1 MRSGSILAC
10 TATLGAL
17 ALMPASAAET
27 AERYRL
33 ERTQDGY
40 VRLDTQTGA
49 MTLCREADGRLVCA
63 PAAQGAAQGADQGAQ
78 ASSEIE
84 ALRERLRI
92 LEGRV
97 SALEGGAPVAGLPPE
112 EEFERGIGYMER
124 FFRMFMGLVREF
136 EGDRTPPP
144 ERPAPDRT

>member
-1 MRSGSILAC
+1 MRRLAILAC
-10 TATLGAL
+10 TAAL
-17 ALMPASAAET
+17 AVPAAAQD

-40 VRLDTQTGA
+40 VRLDTETGA
-49 MTLCREADGRLVCA
+49 MTLCREADGRLACT
-63 PAAQGAAQGADQGAQ
+63 PADQRAGAE
-78 ASSEIE
+78 SEVE
-84 ALRERLRI
+84 SLRERLRI

-97 SALEGGAPVAGLPPE
+97 SVLESGAPVAGLPPE

-144 ERPAPDRT
+144 ERANPERLAPDRT

>member
-1 MRSGSILAC
+1 MRHRTTLAC
-10 TATLGAL
+10 AAAL
-17 ALMPASAAET
+17 TGLAALPAAAEE

-33 ERTQDGY
+33 ERTDEGY
-40 VRLDTQTGA
+40 VRLDTTTGA

-63 PAAQGAAQGADQGAQ
+63 PASQETAT
-78 ASSEIE
+78 ASELES
-84 ALRERLRI
+84 LRERLRL

-97 SALEGGAPVAGLPPE
+97 AALESGVPVAGLPPE

-124 FFRMFMGLVREF
+124 FFRMFMGLVKEF
-136 EGDRTPPP
+136 EDEPRAAP

>member
-1 MRSGSILAC
+1 MRHHVTLAC
-10 TATLGAL
+10 AAAL
-17 ALMPASAAET
+17 AGLAAQPAAAEE

-40 VRLDTQTGA
+40 VRLDTTTGA

-63 PAAQGAAQGADQGAQ
+63 PAAQETGP
-78 ASSEIE
+78 ASEVES
-84 ALRERLRI
+84 LRERLRL

-97 SALEGGAPVAGLPPE
+97 AALESGGAPVASLPPE

-124 FFRMFMGLVREF
+124 FFRMFMGLVKEF
-136 EGDRTPPP
+136 EDEPRAAP

>member
-1 MRSGSILAC
+1 MRPGSILAC
-10 TATLGAL
+10 TATFGAL

-33 ERTQDGY
+33 ERTEDGY

-63 PAAQGAAQGADQGAQ
+63 PAAQG
-78 ASSEIE
+78 SESPSE
-84 ALRERLRI
+84 VESLRERLRV
-92 LEGRV
+92 LEGKV
-97 SALEGGAPVAGLPPE
+97 AALESGAPVAGLPPE

-124 FFRMFMGLVREF
+124 FFRMFMGLVKEF
-136 EGDRTPPP
+136 EGDRTPP
-144 ERPAPDRT
+144 ERPAPDSPNPDRT